1 MRTDTNAY
9 FYYTYRKFVAEG
21 ASEIPNRQ
29 YSQIDLPLL
38 RYADVLLGLAEA
50 LNEQN
55 KTDEAITYVNM
66 VRERAGVAALNSN
79 EYTQVNGQ
87 ADLRERIQNERR
99 WEFNGEGVTYFDELR
114 WGTWKDKVFL
124 NGTAGLKQIWG
135 QVTQAYV
142 YGGDYY
148 QTWAIPVTECEMNSN
163 LTQNTGW
170 IN

>member
-1 MRTDTNAY
+1 M
-9 FYYTYRKFVAEG
+9 
-21 ASEIPNRQ
+21 
-29 YSQIDLPLL
+29 
-38 RYADVLLGLAEA
+38 
-50 LNEQN
+50 
-55 KTDEAITYVNM
+55 
-66 VRERAGVAALNSN
+66 NSN

-135 QVTQAYV
+135 QVTQGYI